1 MSVNESDAE
10 LSTSGPGDAEIAEHW
25 RAFFQSALEAL
36 PVGVLLINRAT
47 YIISVNQAFES
58 LFGCSRADVETQKLE
73 AVMPETLLKEYKL
86 AERVMSVASME
97 SGEDSF
103 EAGLKIQGKDK
114 ILQCMLRAGKSS
126 GQATQGTAVIVL
138 VFKDVTHE
146 RLLQQQLAQSG
157 KMASIGQ
164 IAGGVAHEINTPLAS
179 ILFNT
184 QLLQTLPVTDEIK
197 AVLKS
202 VESSTARCRDI
213 VQMLMSYVRPTQM
226 GVRLVPIRLVPVIEQ
241 SMTLMGAL
249 LQAENVKVE
258 LDIRADP
265 TVRGH
270 ATEISQVLVNFLS
283 NAKDALSERPSKLV
297 HVRLYTERDQAVLE
311 VEDNGE
317 GIAPDAAARVFEPFF
332 TTKGV
337 GKGTGLG
344 LAVSKSI
351 ADKHA
356 GTLAVKSKPGQGSIF
371 SFRLP
376 LVRT

>member
-1 MSVNESDAE
+1 M
-10 LSTSGPGDAEIAEHW
+10 GDSEIAEHW

-36 PVGVLLINRAT
+36 PVGVLLVNRAT
-47 YIISVNQAFES
+47 YIISVNRAFEG
-58 LFGCSRADVETQKLE
+58 LFGFSRADVETQKLD
-73 AVMPETLLKEYKL
+73 AVMPEALLKEFKL
-86 AERVMSVASME
+86 AERVMNVASSE
-97 SGEDSF
+97 SGDDAF

-114 ILQCMLRAGKSS
+114 ILQCMLRS
-126 GQATQGTAVIVL
+126 GQHSDQATRGAPVIVL

-179 ILFNT
+179 ILFNV

-202 VESSTARCRDI
+202 VESSTARCKDI

-226 GVRLVPIRLVPVIEQ
+226 GVRLTPIRLAPVIEQ
-241 SMTLMGAL
+241 AMGLMGSL
-249 LQAENVKVE
+249 LQADNVKVVR
-258 LDIRADP
+258 DIRADP

-270 ATEISQVLVNFLS
+270 GTEISQILVNFLS
-283 NAKDALSERPSKLV
+283 NAKDAVADRPSKVV
-297 HVRLYTERDQAVLE
+297 HVRLYAEGGQAVLE

-317 GIAPDAAARVFEPFF
+317 GMSADDASRVFEPFF

-356 GTLAVKSKPGQGSIF
+356 GVIAVKSQRGKGSLF

-376 LVRT
+376 LVGS

>member
-1 MSVNESDAE
+1 M
-10 LSTSGPGDAEIAEHW
+10 
-25 RAFFQSALEAL
+25 
-36 PVGVLLINRAT
+36 GVLLVNRAT
-47 YIISVNQAFES
+47 YIISVNQAFER
-58 LFGCSRADVETQKLE
+58 LFGCSRADVETQKLD
-73 AVMPETLLKEYKL
+73 AVMPETMLKEFKL
-86 AERVMSVASME
+86 AERVMSAASSE
-97 SGEDSF
+97 SGDDSF
-103 EAGLKIQGKDK
+103 EAGLKIHGQDK
-114 ILQCMLRAGKSS
+114 ILQCMLRSGQSS

-179 ILFNT
+179 ILFNA
-184 QLLQTLPVTDEIK
+184 QLLQTLPVTEEIK
-197 AVLKS
+197 VVLKS
-202 VESSTARCRDI
+202 VESSASRCRDI

-241 SMTLMGAL
+241 SMTLMGSL
-249 LQAENVKVE
+249 LQAENVSVE
-258 LDIRADP
+258 RDIRADP

-270 ATEISQVLVNFLS
+270 ATEISQILVNLLS
-283 NAKDALSERPSKLV
+283 NAKDAVADRPSKRV
-297 HVRLYTERDQAVLE
+297 HVRLYTEGDQAVLE

-317 GIAPDAAARVFEPFF
+317 GIEAEAAARVFEPFF

-376 LVRT
+376 LVRS

>member
-1 MSVNESDAE
+1 MSDPETDDA
-10 LSTSGPGDAEIAEHW
+10 GDSEIAEHW

-36 PVGVLLINRAT
+36 PVGVLLVNRAT
-47 YIISVNQAFES
+47 YIISVNRAFER
-58 LFGCSRADVETQKLE
+58 LFERSRADVETQKLD
-73 AVMPETLLKEYKL
+73 AVMPEALIKEFNL
-86 AERVMSVASME
+86 VERVVNIANSE
-97 SGEDSF
+97 SADDSF
-103 EAGLKIQGKDK
+103 EAGLKIQGQDK
-114 ILQCMLRAGKSS
+114 ILQCMLRS
-126 GQATQGTAVIVL
+126 GQSSNQATGGAPVIVL

-179 ILFNT
+179 ILFNV
-184 QLLQTLPVTDEIK
+184 QLLQTMAVTEDIK

-202 VESSTARCRDI
+202 VESSTSRCKDI
-213 VQMLMSYVRPTQM
+213 VQMLMSYVRPTQV
-226 GVRLVPIRLVPVIEQ
+226 GVRLSPIRLVPVVEE
-241 SMTLMGAL
+241 SMTLMGSL
-249 LQAENVKVE
+249 LQADNVKVVR
-258 LDIRADP
+258 DIRADP

-270 ATEISQVLVNFLS
+270 ATEISQILVNFLS
-283 NAKDALSERPSKLV
+283 NAKDAVSTRPLKEI
-297 HVRLYTERDQAVLE
+297 HVRLYTEKEHAVLE

-317 GIAPDAAARVFEPFF
+317 GIAAADAARVFEPFF

-351 ADKHA
+351 ADRHA
-356 GTLAVKSKPGQGSIF
+356 GVLALKSKQGQGSIF

-376 LVRT
+376 LMRS